1 MLDFTSEEQKI
12 IDIAESSRSV
22 NQWNL
27 QAFKSPITT
36 IEEAFEYLS
45 TYHQKSL
52 EEQDESFFGLMRAA
66 LRQICLQKIITD
78 ATEPTVG
85 ITFDGY
91 GDSGNH
97 HYNDTYDPPVRAF
110 LDMAMDTYVT
120 FDWYNNDGGFGDLT
134 WHLADNKII
143 INGYTNYTE
152 THQKMD
158 EEEF

>member
-12 IDIAESSRSV
+12 IDIAESSRSA

-66 LRQICLQKIITD
+66 VRQICLQKIITD

-85 ITFDGY
+85 LTFDGY

-110 LDMAMDTYVT
+110 LETAMDTYVT
-120 FDWYNNDGGFGDLT
+120 FDWYNNDGGGGDLT
-134 WHLADNKII
+134 WHLTDDKIT
-143 INGYTNYTE
+143 INGYSNYTE
-152 THQKMD
+152 THQEMD